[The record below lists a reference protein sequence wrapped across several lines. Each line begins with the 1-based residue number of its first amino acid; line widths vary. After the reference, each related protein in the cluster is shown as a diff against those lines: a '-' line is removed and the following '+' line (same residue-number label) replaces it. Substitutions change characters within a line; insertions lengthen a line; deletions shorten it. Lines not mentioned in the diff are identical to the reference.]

1 MIQADVPSPVDL
13 RKMSDAKEWE
23 SSAMQRPFRK
33 EFFEA
38 FTNELQQLN
47 KASLHVLELGSGP
60 GFLAQHL
67 LSNIDGLTMTLLDF
81 SPAMHELAQ
90 KRIGKNVEHIKFI
103 ERSFKETAWPDDLGK
118 FDAVITNQAVHE
130 LRHKRYATTLHEQV
144 RPLLIDGGI
153 YLVCDHYC
161 GEDGMKN
168 DQLYMTIVE
177 SRECLIEAGY
187 QVTEILVKGG
197 RVLNRA
203 T

>member
-1 MIQADVPSPVDL
+1 MIDADVPSPVDL
-13 RKMSDAKEWE
+13 RKMSAAKEWE
-23 SSAMQRPFRK
+23 SLAMQRPFRMD
-33 EFFEA
+33 FFEA

-60 GFLAQHL
+60 GFLAHHL
-67 LSNIDGLTMTLLDF
+67 LSDVAGLTITLLDF
-81 SPAMHELAQ
+81 SPAMHELAR
-90 KRIGKNVEHIKFI
+90 KRVGKKVGHVKFI
-103 ERSFKETAWPDDLGK
+103 ERSFKETSWSEGLGK

-130 LRHKRYATTLHEQV
+130 LQHKRYATTLHEQV

-177 SRECLIEAGY
+177 SRECLMQAGY
-187 QVTEILVKGG
+187 RVTEILVKGG